1 MRWLPVLLGACLL
14 GGALGTCW
22 FRGDD
27 AAPPPAPLGVSA
39 SGPASATDAAA
50 VVGASADERMH
61 GEVGDDGATLVDAGG
76 DEREPVGMPPARG
89 APRVQV
95 VRGEPPQAVAGA
107 VVFFVRDADI
117 AARASRAPLRLPPTR
132 PELPEAF
139 GHRATTDADGCVA
152 LPAGDAP
159 WLCSAS
165 HDGGFAFAVVPPRHH
180 THTLSL
186 LPDEQ
191 VTLRALDP
199 DDRPVGGLPL
209 IIAQQFGRDDAG
221 PIWRG
226 TTGADGRAV
235 ARHFQLVREQRRNPP
250 QSRYCALPAMP
261 GGLAVEFAGQPAT
274 TDEVILRA
282 APHGDIA
289 VQVVDHQGAPVLA
302 RAVVGLFA
310 WTPLGGPEGLRLPP
324 GLVAPRADKP
334 PGPDPVVLPFQPVG
348 DEVRAFARFLLD
360 RRQAE
365 STPTAGPAEGGQRIV
380 VPVPLRPAQAL
391 LAGKLL
397 LADGAPFAGAVEA
410 ALWQHDRD
418 VLATP
423 IDSLADGRFDVVLAQ
438 RVDQAEYWLELRC
451 SPPATAGDAAVGP
464 IGARVRVPRLVGGMR
479 HDLGTIRLVP
489 LPPCV
494 TGLVVDDEGTPVANA
509 DVHVQQELPPAPNER
524 ARDPWRPLPL
534 FRTRSGD
541 DGRFTIPGQ
550 KPPGTLRVRADTDA
564 HFADAVPL
572 HTQGQDVR
580 IRIDR
585 NGILRGRV
593 LLPEFLADGTA
604 SLVLRPFDPAARERD
619 TRRID
624 LARARGGRFV
634 VEPLRPGRFDAV
646 VMVRNLPEPLAV
658 VPDVFVQPGEVR
670 DARLRPLDL
679 RGALHRLRLRAVDAA
694 GQPFPLDG
702 PILARLPRADGA
714 IADAAFRWQR
724 GRAELITG
732 SPTVDLT
739 FFGRGHQ
746 TLRMVLGAGDHDV
759 RLPATRPA
767 LLELP
772 GLRALCGPNRKVRI
786 SVLLQGDTG
795 LPGSFGG
802 VDQRSGERFGFAR
815 WDLGRSSGAWLGTSD
830 SVDVPLLQSGKYQ
843 VLVRPHATDSER
855 SPQGELALGV
865 HELQVDGSSWLPVR
879 VPVDPVALGGLLQRL
894 DGDFAA
900 AQAAQLRGEV
910 RGSRPG
916 GR

>member
-14 GGALGTCW
+14 GGALGTFW
-22 FRGDD
+22 FRGND
-27 AAPPPAPLGVSA
+27 AAPPPAPLVETA
-39 SGPASATDAAA
+39 RGPASGGDAAAA
-50 VVGASADERMH
+50 VVPSDDERQ
-61 GEVGDDGATLVDAGG
+61 DGATGDDAAMPVDAAADG
-76 DEREPVGMPPARG
+76 REAVGMPPARG

-95 VRGEPPQAVAGA
+95 VRGEPPLAVAGA
-107 VVFFVRDADI
+107 VVYFVRDADI

-139 GHRATTDADGCVA
+139 GRRATTDAEGYVA
-152 LPAGDAP
+152 LPASEEP

-165 HDGGFAFAVVPPRHH
+165 HDGGFAFAMVPARDH

-186 LPDEQ
+186 RPDEQ

-226 TTGADGRAV
+226 TTGPDGRAV
-235 ARHFQLVREQRRNPP
+235 ARHFQLVRELRRDPP
-250 QSRYCALPAMP
+250 QSRFCALPVMP

-274 TDEVILRA
+274 ADEVILRA
-282 APHGDIA
+282 APHGDVA
-289 VQVVDHQGAPVLA
+289 VQVVDHQGVPVLA
-302 RAVVGLFA
+302 RAVVGLLPS
-310 WTPLGGPEGLRLPP
+310 TPLRGPEGFRLQP

-334 PGPDPVVLPFQPVG
+334 PGADPVVLPFQPV
-348 DEVRAFARFLLD
+348 DAEVRAFARFALD

-365 STPTAGPAEGGQRIV
+365 STKAAGPTAAKARIV
-380 VPVPLRPAQAL
+380 VPVPLRPTQAL
-391 LAGKLL
+391 VAGKLL
-397 LADGAPFAGAVEA
+397 LADGSPFGGTVEA

-418 VLATP
+418 VLATT
-423 IDSLADGRFDVVLAQ
+423 IDSIADGRFDLVLAQ
-438 RVDQAEYWLELRC
+438 RIDQAEYWLELRC
-451 SPPATAGDAAVGP
+451 APPADEGRAALV
-464 IGARVRVPRLVGGMR
+464 GARVRLPRLDGGMR
-479 HDLGTIRLVP
+479 HELGTIRLVEMV
-489 LPPCV
+489 PCV
-494 TGLVVDDEGTPVANA
+494 TGLVVDDEGTAVANA
-509 DVHVQQELPPAPNER
+509 EVQVQQELPAPANER
-524 ARDPWRPLPL
+524 PRDPWRPLPL
-534 FRTRSGD
+534 FRTRTGD
-541 DGRFTIPGQ
+541 DGRFVIPGQ

-564 HFADAVPL
+564 HFADSVPL

-624 LARARGGRFV
+624 LGHARGGRFV

-646 VMVRNLPEPLAV
+646 VTARNLPEPLAV
-658 VPDVFVQPGEVR
+658 VPDVFVVPGEVR

-679 RGALHRLRLRAVDAA
+679 RGALHRFRLRAVDAA
-694 GQPFPLDG
+694 GQPLPLDG

-724 GRAELITG
+724 GRAELITA

-746 TLRMVLGAGDHDV
+746 TLRTVLGAGDHDV

-772 GLRALCGPNRKVRI
+772 GARAMCGPHRRVRV
-786 SVLLQGDTG
+786 SVVLQGDTG

-815 WDLGRSSGAWLGTSD
+815 WDLGRSSGAWLGASD
-830 SVDVPLLQSGKYQ
+830 TVEVPLLQSGKYQ
-843 VLVRPHATDSER
+843 VLLRPHVTDSER
-855 SPQGELALGV
+855 TPQGELALGV
-865 HELQVDGSSWLPVR
+865 FELQVDGASWQPVR
-879 VPVDPVALGGLLQRL
+879 VPVDPLALGALLQRL

-900 AQAAQLRGEV
+900 AQAAQQRGEP
-910 RGSRPG
+910 RGGRPG